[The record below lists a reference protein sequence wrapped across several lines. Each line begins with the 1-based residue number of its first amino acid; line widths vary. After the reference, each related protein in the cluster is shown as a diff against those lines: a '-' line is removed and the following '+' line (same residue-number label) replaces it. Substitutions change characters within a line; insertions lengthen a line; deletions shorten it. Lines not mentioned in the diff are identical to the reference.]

1 MGKKSSWVQTT
12 ADVFHK
18 DRPSDKYYDMQKE
31 HKFLQKLIIDCFLQ
45 KGGGTNTMS
54 IHHKVFLYFLIMFEK
69 VNLSRYIFH
78 HMIWALKES
87 KKNDIRQLPYG
98 RSLSEI
104 FYQGGLL
111 SVLNKN
117 GVTSDDDLGTMT
129 GKIINGRTLR
139 YMNIV
144 KKVIALEDDMKESD
158 VVSNLMIDFPPE
170 VLATFVI
177 SHFEETRDVIN
188 YNLIPPTMTGVP
200 LKVVK
205 KRKSK
210 KVVVESKT
218 KPKKLKKYRKA
229 PKLIVNELALP
240 AIQEEVADLGPV
252 EVLIST
258 RTRGGSTTTSSQEKP
273 KDQKK
278 RARKQIRQLKV
289 STYTK
294 EEDVAVEASS
304 LVGKKRSKK
313 VAAETSSDSQTVV
326 QTVAAEN
333 LHD

>member
-1 MGKKSSWVQTT
+1 
-12 ADVFHK
+12 
-18 DRPSDKYYDMQKE
+18 
-31 HKFLQKLIIDCFLQ
+31 
-45 KGGGTNTMS
+45 
-54 IHHKVFLYFLIMFEK
+54 
-69 VNLSRYIFH
+69 
-78 HMIWALKES
+78 MIWALKES